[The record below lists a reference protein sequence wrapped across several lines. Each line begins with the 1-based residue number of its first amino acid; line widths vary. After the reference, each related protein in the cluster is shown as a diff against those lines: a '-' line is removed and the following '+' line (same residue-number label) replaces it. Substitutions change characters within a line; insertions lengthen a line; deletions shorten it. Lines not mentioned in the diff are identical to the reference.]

1 VDHSTLTQMMV
12 TMIKNKTMV
21 KKEKNQWIKT
31 NHQIQD
37 HQNMV
42 AAQMMILN
50 QLNLKNKT
58 KWSMM
63 NLYGPLIN
71 KKDLNHSL
79 DLPEAE
85 LKSHA

>member
-1 VDHSTLTQMMV
+1 MMV
-12 TMIKNKTMV
+12 TMMKNKTMV

-37 HQNMV
+37 HQNME

-63 NLYGPLIN
+63 NLYGQLIS
-71 KKDLNHSL
+71 KKDLNHLL
-79 DLPEAE
+79 DQQEIE
-85 LKSHA
+85 LKSSA